1 MGSNI
6 KDCIETDITWNIIS
20 KNGIFFIPYIIININ
35 AVTELVIHLRYATSK
50 TKKKLVLNKVEQSNN
65 QVILLHVL
73 SQTKG

>member
-35 AVTELVIHLRYATSK
+35 ACHTSTLCYVQHK
-50 TKKKLVLNKVEQSNN
+50 TKLVLNKIEQSNN